1 MNASLSIST
10 NTLAIR
16 PWPDAVID
24 NLGLDPRSTYVETF
38 WLGVLGPSTTWLV
51 RKLVTGLEASPAGF
65 DLDLEETAHC
75 LGLGHK
81 GGRHSPFVRALTR
94 CVQFDVAQPQ
104 GEGVLAVRRK
114 LPPLNRRQV
123 VRLTP
128 ALQAQHEAWQ
138 QGQLQIPKVEHL
150 RRRSRQLA
158 LSLFELG
165 EDVEATER
173 QLQRWQ
179 FHPALAYESSRW
191 AWARHRA
198 ALEAAEGPEQL
209 RLPEPSPGGELLAG

>member
-1 MNASLSIST
+1 
-10 NTLAIR
+10 
-16 PWPDAVID
+16 
-24 NLGLDPRSTYVETF
+24 
-38 WLGVLGPSTTWLV
+38 
-51 RKLVTGLEASPAGF
+51 
-65 DLDLEETAHC
+65 
-75 LGLGHK
+75 
-81 GGRHSPFVRALTR
+81 VRALTR

-114 LPPLNRRQV
+114 LAPLNRRQI

-128 ALQAQHEAWQ
+128 ALQAKHEEWQ
-138 QGQLQIPKVEHL
+138 QGQLKIPKVEQL

-158 LSLFELG
+158 LSLLELG

-191 AWARHRA
+191 AWARHKD
-198 ALEAAEGPEQL
+198 ALAAAEAPEQL
-209 RLPEPSPGGELLAG
+209 RLPAPSIAPAVVAAAAALSRIEGAA